1 MSVFI
6 LCFLQIVLYT
16 LGTVVVC
23 GLTVEVC
30 YRLCFVLMGRRAGR
44 LFWLVTSWLGTPVHE
59 MGHVLMCL
67 LFGHRIERM
76 RLVPTHSGG
85 AMVEHSYNKRN
96 LYATLGNLFIGIGP
110 IVTGLSAILLTLH
123 LVYPASLQGYFSALA
138 AIVADGASEADMF
151 ACIWQLMRGLWMEE
165 TRALWTRLLA
175 AIILFSIAIHVRLS
189 TADVRGMLRGL
200 PNYLV
205 ICALIAGVITL
216 IGGDAPVRVAIALQQ
231 FAWVVIALFSLILV
245 FAVIQLSIV
254 AVYRVFAYL
263 IVGPCR
269 ERADFSRCK
278 DYRDRDWEEFKR

>member
-23 GLTVEVC
+23 GLAVEVC

-44 LFWLVTSWLGTPVHE
+44 LFWLATSWLGTPVHE

-76 RLVPTHSGG
+76 RLVPTRSGG

-110 IVTGLSAILLTLH
+110 IVTGLSVILLTLH

-165 TRALWTRLLA
+165 TRALWARLLA
-175 AIILFSIAIHVRLS
+175 AIILFSMAIHVRLS

-216 IGGDAPVRVAIALQQ
+216 IGGDAPARVAIALQQ

-254 AVYRVFAYL
+254 AVYRVFSYL